1 MRRVLWI
8 TVGVAAA
15 ALAVRGLGL
24 WAAHEGRTGI
34 SAEALDQPSVGQRIG
49 DFLAQVREAAA
60 EREVELR
67 AGLGLD
73 GRHDAVDAPTAGNRS
88 VDPGAVRENQ

>member
-15 ALAVRGLGL
+15 ALAVGGLGL
-24 WAAHEGRTGI
+24 LAATQGRAVDASGVDEPT
-34 SAEALDQPSVGQRIG
+34 LGQRIG

-67 AGLGLD
+67 AEFGLD
-73 GRHDAVDAPTAGNRS
+73 GRHDTVDAAGADNRS
-88 VDPGAVRENQ
+88 VDPGTVRENQ